1 MFGFT
6 MENEWIGYTIAS
18 LLIITG
24 FLIHGV
30 NWKK

>member
-1 MFGFT
+1 MEST
-6 MENEWIGYTIAS
+6 VENEWIGYTIAGM
-18 LLIITG
+18 LIVTG